1 MGLSFCPLTKETQ
14 SVMKS
19 SAIKPGRRTP
29 MNRQTAELRDVPE
42 QVSMLDEFASRVRN
56 ANVHASLILARLSGV
71 GDRAFGPQPEAG
83 PTDEKVGISQ
93 EGAVDRVFC
102 ALGDLDA
109 TLARL
114 EHAENRIHGLA

>member
-1 MGLSFCPLTKETQ
+1 MRDFEYDT
-14 SVMKS
+14 
-19 SAIKPGRRTP
+19 GRDYP
-29 MNRQTAELRDVPE
+29 AAGNRAVPE
-42 QVSMLDEFASRVRN
+42 QVPMLDEFTSRVRN
-56 ANVHASLILARLSGV
+56 ATAHASLILDRLSGV

-83 PTDEKVGISQ
+83 STAEKASISQ

-109 TLARL
+109 VLAWL